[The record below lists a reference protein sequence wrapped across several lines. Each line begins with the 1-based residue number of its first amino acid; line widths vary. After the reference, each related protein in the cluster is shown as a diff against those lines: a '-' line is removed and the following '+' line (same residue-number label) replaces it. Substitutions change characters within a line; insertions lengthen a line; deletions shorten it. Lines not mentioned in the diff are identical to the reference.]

1 MIGKLS
7 VFIQLQRE
15 MALGN
20 VFQGYEE
27 GPITFLP
34 TYKYD
39 NGRDVYDTR
48 QVDGQYYYIS
58 DTKWWRIFLV
68 KSSVYP
74 VGLTEFCTRE
84 IILSFCNMPVQSCIR
99 LITDQV
105 CV

>member
-1 MIGKLS
+1 MDGMIGILKPFF
-7 VFIQLQRE
+7 VIQLQRE

-48 QVDGQYYYIS
+48 QVDEQP
-58 DTKWWRIFLV
+58 KNQCR
-68 KSSVYP
+68 
-74 VGLTEFCTRE
+74 
-84 IILSFCNMPVQSCIR
+84 
-99 LITDQV
+99 
-105 CV
+105 